1 MNGPSFLWIWSPHFP
16 RWLGGTFRRPTLGEQ
31 GEMAAARYLSRQ
43 RMKVIERRRRS
54 RLGEIDII
62 AVDGRTVVFV
72 EVKTRRSAA
81 HGRPVEAVGAI
92 QKARL
97 TRAALAFL
105 KLHGLLEVASR
116 FDVVEVI
123 WPRAHSKPEIRHI
136 PNAFPAV
143 GHRQFHH

>member
-1 MNGPSFLWIWSPHFP
+1 MNVPSFLWSPRFS

-31 GEMAAARYLSRQ
+31 GEMAAARYLRRQ
-43 RMKVIERRRRS
+43 RMKVVERRRRS

-62 AVDGRTVVFV
+62 AVEGRTVFFV
-72 EVKTRRSAA
+72 EVKTRRSEA
-81 HGRPVEAVGAI
+81 HGRPAEAVGAI

-123 WPRAHSKPEIRHI
+123 WPHAHSKPEIRHI
-136 PNAFPAV
+136 HNAFPAV